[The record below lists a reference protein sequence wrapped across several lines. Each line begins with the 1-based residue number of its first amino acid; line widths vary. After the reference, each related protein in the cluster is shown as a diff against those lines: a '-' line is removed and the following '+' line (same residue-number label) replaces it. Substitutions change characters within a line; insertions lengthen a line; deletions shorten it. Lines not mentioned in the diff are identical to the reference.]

1 MLDLLSVLLPLRQLE
16 RIRDAVNFR
25 NIHDRDVPDRQV
37 KRRCHT
43 LDDAFWGHL
52 LLRADLK
59 EQFAEVLRLQLV
71 LLVNF
76 GYACGGTTE

>member
-1 MLDLLSVLLPLRQLE
+1 MLDVLSVLLPLRQLK

-25 NIHDRDVPDRQV
+25 DVQDCDVPDRQV

-43 LDDAFWGHL
+43 LNDAFWRHL

-59 EQFAEVLRLQLV
+59 E
-71 LLVNF
+71 
-76 GYACGGTTE
+76 